1 MVQRYEKIRKP
12 HLNDLQI
19 FLSVLR
25 HSLCV
30 VPHPRRSV
38 PSLQPAFSYTTG
50 KRGAEA
56 AQTGKRSLSN
66 REKKPFKQ
74 GREAVLSRLH
84 RTCKLFAAGVRKSF
98 GGRGKTLQ
106 RSPNACCAFANHNT
120 KKSASNP
127 DCRYRV
133 CYRSAKIQKISRKCK
148 LFGRFFRQ
156 KIRSEASWLRSLHI
170 CVEW

>member
-12 HLNDLQI
+12 HLNDLRI
-19 FLSVLR
+19 FLSFFT
-25 HSLCV
+25 
-30 VPHPRRSV
+30 PFAARR
-38 PSLQPAFSYTTG
+38 ATFS
-50 KRGAEA
+50 AVSAIFA
-56 AQTGKRSLSN
+56 ACFFLYYGQKGSGSRSDG
-66 REKKPFKQ
+66 EKKPFKQ
-74 GREAVLSRLH
+74 GGEAVLSRLH

-148 LFGRFFRQ
+148 FFSRFFSS
-156 KIRSEASWLRSLHI
+156 KNKERSFAAPLLTYLR
-170 CVEW
+170 

>member
-25 HSLCV
+25 HSLRV
-30 VPHPRRSV
+30 VPHSRRSV

-50 KRGAEA
+50 KKGS
-56 AQTGKRSLSN
+56 GSRSDG
-66 REKKPFKQ
+66 EKKPFKQ
-74 GREAVLSRLH
+74 GGEAVLSRLH

-120 KKSASNP
+120 KKSASTP

-148 LFGRFFRQ
+148 LFSRFFSS
-156 KIRSEASWLRSLHI
+156 KNKERSL
-170 CVEW
+170 VAPLLAYLR